1 MTEQKTKNKLKEREG
16 DGLFQSRKGPTPEE
30 VAILYDKSRKYKT
43 ALDLYDCVN
52 TNENFYI
59 GKQWE
64 GVQANGLPTPVFNF
78 LKKDVM
84 FVVSSITSDNLKIQA
99 TPLAASA
106 GTKDLAEPARVL
118 NEEYEAIFER
128 NDIVS
133 LLREFAR
140 DAAVRGDGCIYTYWD
155 PDAETGQDAKGAIVS
170 ETVENTRVHFGN
182 PNDRRV
188 QSQPWIIVESR
199 EIVRKVRKQARE
211 NGSEDWESIS
221 PDDDNTYLGQER
233 RTDDKVTKL
242 FTMWKDEN
250 GEVWGYECTQKAEI
264 RKPWK
269 LGIRRY
275 PIVWLSWDYVADCY
289 HGQAMLTGLIPNQIF
304 VNKLW
309 AMAMISLMTSAYPR
323 VIYDRT
329 RVPKWSNQVGAAIGI
344 NGGDVN
350 SVARNMDPA
359 TISPQISQFI
369 AAAIETTNSNLGV
382 TAAATGEVRPDN
394 TSAIIALQRAA
405 ATPSEITKQ
414 NLYKCVKDLA
424 RIYLEFIAEFYG
436 KRVIDMETPEGL
448 TQQLNFAVQAGLLP
462 PDTEIPDEIQLEFD
476 FSVFKRLPMQMK
488 LDVGASSY
496 YSEIAAMQTL
506 DNLLMQKQI
515 NTVQYLER
523 MPDGYIPDR
532 RGLISEL
539 KKAMEMMQAAQTGM
553 PTPPTSGEIAVDAG
567 EKEPVQPG
575 FTNLQ
580 RKITEGEDVR

>member
-1 MTEQKTKNKLKEREG
+1 MTELKAKNKLKERES
-16 DGLFQSRKGPTPEE
+16 DGLFESRRGPTPEE

-199 EIVRKVRKQARE
+199 EIVRKVKKQARE
-211 NGSEDWESIS
+211 NGSEDWESIA

-242 FTMWKDEN
+242 FVMWKDEN

-323 VIYDRT
+323 IIYDKT
-329 RVPKWSNQVGAAIGI
+329 RIDRWSNQVGAAIGI

-359 TISPQISQFI
+359 TISPQVSQFI
-369 AAAIETTNSNLGV
+369 GEAISTTNSNLGV

-436 KRVIDMETPEGL
+436 KRLVDMETPESL

-462 PDTEIPDEIQLEFD
+462 PDTELPDEIQLEFD
-476 FSVFKRLPMQMK
+476 FSVFKDLPMQMK

-515 NTVQYLER
+515 DIVQYLER

-532 RGLISEL
+532 RGLISEI
-539 KKAMEMMQAAQTGM
+539 KKAMEVAQAAQSGAPTAPTG
-553 PTPPTSGEIAVDAG
+553 GEIAVDAG

>member
-16 DGLFQSRKGPTPEE
+16 DGLFESRKGPTPEE

-199 EIVRKVRKQARE
+199 EIVRKVKKQARE

-323 VIYDRT
+323 VIYDKT
-329 RVPKWSNQVGAAIGI
+329 RIDRWSNQVGAAIGI

-436 KRVIDMETPEGL
+436 KRVIDMATPESL
-448 TQQLNFAVQAGLLP
+448 TQQLSDAVQIGLLP

-476 FSVFKRLPMQMK
+476 FSVFKKLPMQMK

-506 DNLLMQKQI
+506 DNLLMQGKI
-515 NTVQYLER
+515 NIVQYLER

-539 KKAMEMMQAAQTGM
+539 KKAMEVAQTAQTGA
-553 PTPPTSGEIAVDAG
+553 PTPPTNGEIAVDGG